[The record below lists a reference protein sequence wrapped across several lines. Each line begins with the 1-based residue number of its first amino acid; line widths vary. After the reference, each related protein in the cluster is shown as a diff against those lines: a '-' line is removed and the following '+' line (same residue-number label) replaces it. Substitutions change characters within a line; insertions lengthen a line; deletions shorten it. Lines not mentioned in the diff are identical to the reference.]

1 MREFLALIKKWMT
14 RLLAGIATVLLSIM
28 TLLVL
33 YQVFT
38 RYILNSP
45 AAFTEELVRYFLIWT
60 GFIGAAYAFITR
72 EHMCLVL
79 VRDSLSPSGK
89 RILMTVIDILILLFA
104 IFVITIGGFK
114 LALSAQKVFSALLGI
129 PRSLVYACLVC
140 SFRNFAVFKL
150 SDFRKYC
157 YCIYCHC
164 RILSFMGSDHLY
176 HHAEDEQRCRKLL
189 PSCHSSVYP
198 SWKHHE

>member
-1 MREFLALIKKWMT
+1 MREVLTTIKIWMT
-14 RLLAGIATVLLSIM
+14 KILAGIATILLSVM

-79 VRDSLSPSGK
+79 LRDRLSPSGRK
-89 RILMTVIDILILLFA
+89 ILMTAIDVLILIFA

-114 LALSAQKVFSALLGI
+114 LAMSAQKVFSALLGI
-129 PRSLVYACLVC
+129 PRSLVYAMAPI
-140 SFRNFAVFKL
+140 SGVFIIIAQ
-150 SDFRKYC
+150 FIN
-157 YCIYCHC
+157 IY
-164 RILSFMGSDHLY
+164 
-176 HHAEDEQRCRKLL
+176 EDVTEIAIEGGTE
-189 PSCHSSVYP
+189 S
-198 SWKHHE
+198 

>member
-1 MREFLALIKKWMT
+1 MKNTFATIKFWMDKI
-14 RLLAGIATVLLSIM
+14 LSIACAILLSFM
-28 TLLVL
+28 TILVL
-33 YQVFT
+33 IQVFS
-38 RYILNSP
+38 RYVLNNP
-45 AAFTEELVRYFLIWT
+45 VAFTEELVRYSLIWT

-129 PRSLVYACLVC
+129 PRSLVYAMAPISGLFIILAQIINIYEDVTGI
-140 SFRNFAVFKL
+140 AVEGGNE
-150 SDFRKYC
+150 S
-157 YCIYCHC
+157 
-164 RILSFMGSDHLY
+164 
-176 HHAEDEQRCRKLL
+176 
-189 PSCHSSVYP
+189 
-198 SWKHHE
+198 

>member
-114 LALSAQKVFSALLGI
+114 LALSAQKVFQEALYTLWLLYQDYLSFWL
-129 PRSLVYACLVC
+129 RSL
-140 SFRNFAVFKL
+140 
-150 SDFRKYC
+150 
-157 YCIYCHC
+157 I
-164 RILSFMGSDHLY
+164 FM
-176 HHAEDEQRCRKLL
+176 KM
-189 PSCHSSVYP
+189 
-198 SWKHHE
+198 

>member
-1 MREFLALIKKWMT
+1 MKEFLSLIKKWMT

-60 GFIGAAYAFITR
+60 SFIGAAYAFITR
-72 EHMCLVL
+72 EHMCLIL

-89 RILMTVIDILILLFA
+89 RILMALIDILILIFS

-114 LALSAQKVFSALLGI
+114 CTEGI
-129 PRSLVYACLVC
+129 FCTSWYP
-140 SFRNFAVFKL
+140 K
-150 SDFRKYC
+150 KPGIC
-157 YCIYCHC
+157 YGSYIRIIYH
-164 RILSFMGSDHLY
+164 SGSDY
-176 HHAEDEQRCRKLL
+176 
-189 PSCHSSVYP
+189 
-198 SWKHHE
+198 

>member
-60 GFIGAAYAFITR
+60 GFIGAGNHR
-72 EHMCLVL
+72 DMCTFQAECT
-79 VRDSLSPSGK
+79 
-89 RILMTVIDILILLFA
+89 MTFL
-104 IFVITIGGFK
+104 TIK
-114 LALSAQKVFSALLGI
+114 M
-129 PRSLVYACLVC
+129 R
-140 SFRNFAVFKL
+140 
-150 SDFRKYC
+150 
-157 YCIYCHC
+157 
-164 RILSFMGSDHLY
+164 M
-176 HHAEDEQRCRKLL
+176 
-189 PSCHSSVYP
+189 
-198 SWKHHE
+198 

>member
-1 MREFLALIKKWMT
+1 MKEVLTVVKKGMT
-14 RLLAGIATVLLSIM
+14 KLLAGIATILLSVM
-28 TLLVL
+28 TILVL

-79 VRDSLSPSGK
+79 LRDSLNPAG
-89 RILMTVIDILILLFA
+89 RRVLMTVIDVLILIFA

-114 LALSAQKVFSALLGI
+114 LAMSAEKVYSALLGI
-129 PRSLVYACLVC
+129 PRSLVYAMAPISGL
-140 SFRNFAVFKL
+140 FIIAAQIIN
-150 SDFRKYC
+150 
-157 YCIYCHC
+157 IY
-164 RILSFMGSDHLY
+164 
-176 HHAEDEQRCRKLL
+176 EDVTGVTIEGGKE
-189 PSCHSSVYP
+189 S
-198 SWKHHE
+198 